1 MGGEE
6 NAGGLG
12 VGAKRGV
19 KGHFSPAGTGEH
31 PRGLVLACD
40 TKGQSGK
47 VSAPWGLE
55 NWSCRLKR
63 LTHVRAADPESGNR
77 AGEFPQAT
85 RCVPLGSVP
94 PGICFRSPTS
104 SACRLTCGPAR
115 AAPQLLGDGKGTAH
129 STPSQSGGFL
139 PCKYDLSRN
148 FTKLGGAGRSV

>member
-1 MGGEE
+1 M
-6 NAGGLG
+6 
-12 VGAKRGV
+12 GAKRGV

-40 TKGQSGK
+40 SKGQSGK

-63 LTHVRAADPESGNR
+63 LTHVRAADPDRVGIRLGNFHR
-77 AGEFPQAT
+77 LPAAFHLGVSHPEF
-85 RCVPLGSVP
+85 VLV
-94 PGICFRSPTS
+94 RSPTS